1 MNTDTRK
8 ERQQARAKLDEIAKK
23 KIKEDFDVVLG
34 DLESFDPSD
43 KEADTTAG
51 GILFDAHQLLDKLD
65 RLDRDPPV
73 LESAPSREETDNYQ
87 PEFLIDNWM
96 PANRLTLLTG
106 PGGTG
111 KSYLALQH
119 VVGLAL
125 GVSNHQLTAINKLPA
140 VVESMP
146 PHDALR
152 HVDPQARKKDPIKVV
167 IASYEEDLAETWK
180 RIAWI
185 CDCLRWADYD
195 TLREQIRFVDLKMF
209 GPMWGVGQDTHMA
222 IRAKL
227 LEVGDWL
234 LNECKEFGARLLM
247 LDPSAGVYGGNE
259 NARES
264 VREFCSYL
272 NGWGQDPDVQCAT
285 LLIAHPNKA
294 GDDYSGNTDWLGSCR
309 AMWVVRVE
317 KENKGTKQ
325 NPIWVYWY
333 QLTNVKQ
340 NYAAPQ
346 RSVYLKKIKGDDDKW
361 TPIWVKCE
369 KKESEAFYKA
379 YHNTESTSSTQE
391 DAADDESDAIAESIR
406 NG

>member
-1 MNTDTRK
+1 MSNWKDAINEHDLTTPEGLEAVKRLFVEQSREQQIEALTTIDDTKQILDTFGAIREYNAFIELSK
-8 ERQQARAKLDEIAKK
+8 REPPKL
-23 KIKEDFDVVLG
+23 
-34 DLESFDPSD
+34 LE
-43 KEADTTAG
+43 
-51 GILFDAHQLLDKLD
+51 
-65 RLDRDPPV
+65 
-73 LESAPSREETDNYQ
+73 APSREETDEYE
-87 PEFLIDNWM
+87 PEFLIRNWM

-119 VVGLAL
+119 VCGLAMGITGMFL
-125 GVSNHQLTAINKLPA
+125 KSYHGTLDELYNENPNVFFQ
-140 VVESMP
+140 
-146 PHDALR
+146 
-152 HVDPQARKKDPIKVV
+152 KDPIKVI

-185 CDCLRWADYD
+185 CDSLGWADYEKL
-195 TLREQIRFVDLKMF
+195 TKQIRFVDLKMF
-209 GPMWGVGQDTHMA
+209 GPLWGVGEDAHLAT
-222 IRAKL
+222 RAKL

-234 LNECKEFGARLLM
+234 LNQSKEFGARLLM
-247 LDPSAGVYGGNE
+247 LDPSAGVYGANE

-309 AMWVVRVE
+309 AMWTLKVE
-317 KENKGTKQ
+317 QKNKGTKT
-325 NPIWVYWY
+325 NPEWHYWY

-346 RSVYLKKIKGDDDKW
+346 RAIYLQKIKQQSGKW
-361 TPIWVKCE
+361 TPILVKCSQE
-369 KKESEAFYKA
+369 EAEAFYTE
-379 YHNTESTSSTQE
+379 YHDPESTSSTTQE
-391 DAADDESDAIAESIR
+391 DTHDDPIIDLIAK
-406 NG
+406 N